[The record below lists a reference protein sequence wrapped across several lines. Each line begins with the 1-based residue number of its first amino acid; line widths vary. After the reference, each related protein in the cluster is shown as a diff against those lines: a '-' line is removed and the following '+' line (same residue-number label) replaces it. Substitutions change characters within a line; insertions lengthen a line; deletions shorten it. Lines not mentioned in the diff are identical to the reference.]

1 MKKNKIEKRTIQKA
15 ALTLGLMLALT
26 GCGKAD
32 SAYRD
37 AMDLANAGKYEKA
50 LPYFEKAIKENDEQ
64 MDYYI
69 GYGMSLNHLG
79 RFEEAKKVLTK
90 VVQDTDNKISK
101 ENNKQLYYG
110 IAVAEY
116 GLGNYKNVIEYCD
129 KALEITYF
137 DDMNN
142 DILYTQ
148 ALAAAYRNDTKKAQT
163 NYEKIIQTDKK
174 DMDAYMGL
182 AQMYSDQK
190 EYDQAIEVYQN
201 ALEADKTYY
210 DASFAL
216 ASVYEAKGQTDAQ
229 KEVLDGLIGI
239 SSKKAQNLLVIGRAY
254 YSEGNSK
261 KAQEYYKMSYDAN
274 CKESLYY
281 LGILQKDEKKFDDAV
296 KTFDKYIKEKKQNLT
311 VDVYNQL
318 AAVYVEQ
325 GEYEKAQQALD
336 KGFSYGSTDASQM
349 LKKNQVLLYERQKKK
364 KEAKK
369 AAKEYIR
376 LYPNDSGMQ
385 KELRFITLK
394 D

>member
-1 MKKNKIEKRTIQKA
+1 MKRNNIEKGTIKKA
-15 ALTLGLMLALT
+15 VLAFGLVLALT

-32 SAYRD
+32 SAYQD

-50 LPYFEKAIKENDEQ
+50 LPYFEKAIKANDEQ

-79 RFEEAKKVLTK
+79 RFKEAKKTLTK

-116 GLGNYKNVIEYCD
+116 GLGNYKSVVEYCD

-148 ALAAAYRNDTKKAQT
+148 ALAANYLNDTKKAEAD
-163 NYEKIIQTDKK
+163 YKKIIQSDKK

-182 AQMYSDQK
+182 ANVYLSTKD
-190 EYDQAIEVYQN
+190 YDQAIEVYQE
-201 ALEADKTYY
+201 ALEADKTAYEV
-210 DASFAL
+210 SFAL
-216 ASVYEAKGQTDAQ
+216 YFVYEEKGQTDAA
-229 KEVLDGLIGI
+229 KEVLDGLSGI
-239 SSKKAQNLLVIGRAY
+239 SSKKAENLLVIGRAY
-254 YSEGNSK
+254 YYEGNSK
-261 KAQEYYKMSYDAN
+261 KAQEYYSMSYDAN

-281 LGILQKDEKKFDDAV
+281 LGILQKEAKEYDKAV
-296 KTFDKYIKEKKQNLT
+296 KTFEKYIKEKKQDLT
-311 VDVYNQL
+311 VDVYNRL
-318 AAVYVEQ
+318 ASVYVEQ

-349 LKKNQVLLYERQKKK
+349 LKKNQVLLYERQKKRT
-364 KEAKK
+364 EAKK
-369 AAKEYIR
+369 AAKEYMK
-376 LYPNDSGMQ
+376 LYPNDTGMQ

-394 D
+394 